1 MQIQN
6 TTYNKCEL
14 SIRLITFI
22 HYATVYIN
30 PKLTRSNGLT
40 IAYERGNK
48 WHYVVQPYSHTAFV
62 DLWRSQLITCKTLLT
77 GISYFHHITVIRIL
91 ARIWTT
97 CGEGRTVWLGTVC
110 HGGGVVDD
118 YSRTVMYCSRKDNR
132 NYRGWPLSNI
142 YTRFILLSLTMRPYN
157 YMVYVTRDLLT
168 AIFYVK
174 M

>member
-1 MQIQN
+1 MLRFYLELYLTYVTIIIEHNNIIILYCFKKWIVILYQFKTMKIQN

-14 SIRLITFI
+14 SIRQITFI
-22 HYATVYIN
+22 HYAPVYIN

-62 DLWRSQLITCKTLLT
+62 DLWRSQLITYKTILT

-97 CGEGRTVWLGTVC
+97 CGDGRTVWLGIVC
-110 HGGGVVDD
+110 HGGGVVV
-118 YSRTVMYCSRKDNR
+118 SGRTATTT
-132 NYRGWPLSNI
+132 RGP
-142 YTRFILLSLTMRPYN
+142 
-157 YMVYVTRDLLT
+157 
-168 AIFYVK
+168 
-174 M
+174 